1 MSLISLMSLITLRT
15 MIVSSF
21 NSLFLLLLLPLPWEG
36 RGGVVL
42 SLSFPP
48 PLGGP
53 GWGHSTVTVGL
64 SKSGSD
70 ITYRYVGLMVM
81 LTV

>member
-15 MIVSSF
+15 MVVSFFNFSF
-21 NSLFLLLLLPLPWEG
+21 
-36 RGGVVL
+36 
-42 SLSFPP
+42 SFIITPP

>member
-15 MIVSSF
+15 MVVSSF
-21 NSLFLLLLLPLPWEG
+21 NSLFLLL
-36 RGGVVL
+36 
-42 SLSFPP
+42 FIITPP
-48 PLGGP
+48 PLGGL

-81 LTV
+81 LMV

>member
-15 MIVSSF
+15 MVVSSF
-21 NSLFLLLLLPLPWEG
+21 NF
-36 RGGVVL
+36 
-42 SLSFPP
+42 SFSFIITPP

-53 GWGHSTVTVGL
+53 GWGQGWDHSTVTVGL